1 MTTICAEGSDRGT
14 GKVRTRGWAAS
25 VTMAATVFTVVTAE
39 MLPVGLLTPL
49 SSALHVTEGAAGLS
63 LTVTGIV
70 AAIAPPVLPALLGK
84 LDRRT
89 VLSALM
95 VLLAVAALAAAI
107 APVFA
112 VYLAARVLMGISI
125 GGVWLLAV
133 GLARR
138 VVPENAVGPATSLI
152 FSGIGIA
159 SVLGIP
165 AGAYVGELVGWR
177 WAFAGV
183 GVLSIVLAGA
193 LRYYLPSLTAE
204 NAVRLRDV
212 GAVLRV
218 KQVRVG
224 LALVALIVTGHF
236 AAYTYVRPMIEPHT
250 GPALIGTLLL
260 AYGVAGV
267 VGNFLTGA
275 LPPVRALMIV
285 AGGIGLVSFAMPVLG
300 TTLAGSLVL
309 LVIWGFSYGGTS
321 VSVQAWAHAVAP
333 SAPESSSAV
342 LVGVYNGSIALG
354 AFTGG
359 QVADRFGTTTVT
371 WLPAVLATAALV
383 LLLANRPAYRTA
395 YRTAASAAESSSPK
409 VSSSRSGE

>member
-1 MTTICAEGSDRGT
+1 MTTSPLFRTTLRRLTGDMTTICVDQSATDARA
-14 GKVRTRGWAAS
+14 WAAS

-39 MLPVGLLTPL
+39 MLPVGLLTPM
-49 SSALHVTEGAAGLS
+49 SDTLHITEGTAGLS

-70 AAIAPPVLPALLGK
+70 SAVASPVLPLLLGK

-89 VLSALM
+89 VLSGLM
-95 VLLAVAALAAAI
+95 VLLAVAAFIAAT
-107 APVFA
+107 APVYPVFI
-112 VYLAARVLMGISI
+112 AARVLMGISI
-125 GGVWLLAV
+125 GGVWLFTV
-133 GLARR
+133 SLARR
-138 VVPENAVGPATSLI
+138 VVPEHVAGPATSLI

-183 GVLSIVLAGA
+183 GLLALGLTVALSTF
-193 LRYYLPSLTAE
+193 LPTLPPE
-204 NAVRLRDV
+204 RAVRLADV
-212 GAVLRV
+212 REVLQI

-224 LALVALIVTGHF
+224 LVLVALIVTGHF
-236 AAYTYVRPMIEPHT
+236 AAYTYVRPLLEPHT

-267 VGNFLTGA
+267 IGNFLTGA
-275 LPPVRALMIV
+275 LRPTRALTVI
-285 AGGIGLVSFAMPVLG
+285 AGGIALTALAMPVLG
-300 TTLAGSLVL
+300 TTVAGSLVL
-309 LVIWGFSYGGTS
+309 LVIWGLAYGGTS
-321 VSVQAWAHAVAP
+321 VSTQAWAHAAAP

-342 LVGVYNGSIALG
+342 LVGIYNGSIALG

-359 QVADRFGTTTVT
+359 QVADHLGTTTVT

-383 LLLANRPAYRTA
+383 VLLANRRQ
-395 YRTAASAAESSSPK
+395 R
-409 VSSSRSGE
+409 G

>member
-1 MTTICAEGSDRGT
+1 MITSPLFRTTSRTLTGDMTTICVDQPATDARA
-14 GKVRTRGWAAS
+14 WAAS
-25 VTMAATVFTVVTAE
+25 ATMAATVFTVVTAE
-39 MLPVGLLTPL
+39 MLPVGLLTPM
-49 SSALHVTEGAAGLS
+49 SNTLHITEGTAGLS

-70 AAIAPPVLPALLGK
+70 SAVASPVLPLLLGK

-89 VLSALM
+89 VLSGLM
-95 VLLAVAALAAAI
+95 VLLAVAAFIAAT
-107 APVFA
+107 APIYPIFI
-112 VYLAARVLMGISI
+112 AARVLMGVSI
-125 GGVWLLAV
+125 GGVWLFTV
-133 GLARR
+133 SLARR
-138 VVPENAVGPATSLI
+138 VVPEHAAGPATSLI

-183 GVLSIVLAGA
+183 GLLALGLTVALGIFLPQLPPERAIRLVDVREVLQ
-193 LRYYLPSLTAE
+193 LR
-204 NAVRLRDV
+204 
-212 GAVLRV
+212 
-218 KQVRVG
+218 QVRVG
-224 LALVALIVTGHF
+224 LVLVALIVTGHF
-236 AAYTYVRPMIEPHT
+236 AAYTYVRPLLEPHT

-267 VGNFLTGA
+267 AGNFLTGA
-275 LPPVRALMIV
+275 LRPTRALTFI
-285 AGGIGLVSFAMPVLG
+285 AGGIALTALAMPVLG

-309 LVIWGFSYGGTS
+309 LVIWGLAYGGTS
-321 VSVQAWAHAVAP
+321 VSTQAWGHAAAP

-359 QVADRFGTTTVT
+359 QVADRLGTTTVT

-383 LLLANRPAYRTA
+383 VLLANRRQ
-395 YRTAASAAESSSPK
+395 R
-409 VSSSRSGE
+409 G

>member
-1 MTTICAEGSDRGT
+1 MTTICVDQPAT
-14 GKVRTRGWAAS
+14 GLRAWAAS

-39 MLPVGLLTPL
+39 MLPVGVLTPM
-49 SSALHVTEGAAGLS
+49 SESLHTTEGVAGLA
-63 LTVTGIV
+63 LTATGVTS
-70 AAIAPPVLPALLGK
+70 AIAAPVLPLLLGR
-84 LDRRT
+84 LDRRA
-89 VLSALM
+89 VLGGLM
-95 VLLAVAALAAAI
+95 VLLAVSSFAAAVTPFYSI
-107 APVFA
+107 FM
-112 VYLAARVLMGISI
+112 LARVLMGVTI
-125 GGVWLLAV
+125 GGVWLLTV
-133 GLARR
+133 SLARR
-138 VVPENAVGPATSLI
+138 VVPENAAGPATSLI

-165 AGAYVGELVGWR
+165 AGAYVGELAGWR

-183 GVLSIVLAGA
+183 GLLSLGLTVALSIFLPNLAPE
-193 LRYYLPSLTAE
+193 RP
-204 NAVRLRDV
+204 VRLCDV
-212 GAVLRV
+212 REVLQV

-224 LALVALIVTGHF
+224 VILVALIVTGHF
-236 AAYTYVRPMIEPHT
+236 AAYTYVRPLVEPHT

-275 LPPVRALMIV
+275 LRPFRALTVIA
-285 AGGIGLVSFAMPVLG
+285 AGIALTALAMPVLG

-309 LVIWGFSYGGTS
+309 LVIWGFAYGGTS
-321 VSVQAWAHAVAP
+321 VSTQAWAHAAAP

-359 QVADRFGTTTVT
+359 QVADQLGTTTVT

-383 LLLANRPAYRTA
+383 VLLANRVQR
-395 YRTAASAAESSSPK
+395 
-409 VSSSRSGE
+409 G

>member
-1 MTTICAEGSDRGT
+1 MTSIRAADGDQETSA
-14 GKVRTRGWAAS
+14 VRTRGWAAS

-95 VLLAVAALAAAI
+95 VLLAVAAFAAAV

-112 VYLAARVLMGISI
+112 VYLGARVLMGISI

-138 VVPENAVGPATSLI
+138 VVPAHAAGPATSLI

-159 SVLGIP
+159 SVLGVP
-165 AGAYVGELVGWR
+165 AGAYVGELAGWR
-177 WAFAGV
+177 WAFAGI
-183 GVLSIVLAGA
+183 GVLSIALAVA
-193 LRYYLPSLTAE
+193 LRRYLPSLAAE
-204 NAVRLRDV
+204 QAVRLRDV
-212 GAVLRV
+212 GAVLRIR
-218 KQVRVG
+218 QVRVG

-236 AAYTYVRPMIEPHT
+236 AAYTYVRPLIEPHT

-260 AYGVAGV
+260 AYGAAGV
-267 VGNFLTGA
+267 AGNFLSGA
-275 LPPVRALMIV
+275 LRPVRALMIV
-285 AGGIGLVSFAMPVLG
+285 AGGIGLVAYAMPVLG

-309 LVIWGFSYGGTS
+309 LVIWGFAYGGTS
-321 VSVQAWAHAVAP
+321 VSTQAWTHAAAP

-342 LVGVYNGSIALG
+342 LVGVFNGSIALG

-371 WLPAVLATAALV
+371 WLPAVLATAALAV
-383 LLLANRPAYRTA
+383 LLAN

-409 VSSSRSGE
+409 VSSSFSGE